1 MLPVNFQLLLHRS
14 DFVVADIRLKGF
26 GCFELVRAF
35 GKLNIRRRQRPYTL
49 KNLVVILAPLFL
61 VWPFNVHQTYTKGQL
76 AVQQRAWIPQTM
88 LWLIKFLPLGQM
100 GLSIAGLSFGAK
112 PLVFQVFCC
121 VPLSFFETCP
131 LNLLPLGQVSLQFD
145 PSRSFFVTLQRHSGK
160 TAANQ
165 AS

>member
-49 KNLVVILAPLFL
+49 KN
-61 VWPFNVHQTYTKGQL
+61 VHQTYTKGQL

-88 LWLIKFLPLGQM
+88 LWLIKFLPLGES
-100 GLSIAGLSFGAK
+100 LSIAGLSFGAK